1 MTLAPDE
8 QLPRVRA
15 RRSPVAAYLASFI
28 FLGMALS
35 VAGPALPFLRE
46 HAGVGIGA
54 SGFVLA
60 GQSFGY
66 ILGSLAAGRKYD
78 RGYGHRL
85 LFGAGMVA
93 VAAAV
98 GLTAVNELWM
108 VVAVFMIIGFSAAAM
123 DVGGNTLAVWSQP
136 TERVGSTLNAL
147 HLCFG
152 LGALATP
159 LIVSRSLR
167 WSGDLLLVGVVMAVI
182 LAAVAVLLRRTDQP
196 VRRAPVHHLEVDVPR
211 SHPAFV
217 LLCVFFFMYV
227 GAEVAFAGWVTTYA
241 DEIHLGGD
249 DAPEILASVFW
260 AGFAT
265 GRVVAIWLTRRL
277 TLSVM
282 LVGSC
287 LLAVAAMFVLAV
299 GDAVDPIV
307 WITTG
312 VVGFTL
318 GPQYATML
326 AFGDERLR
334 LSGSSTS
341 VIIASSGVGGL
352 TLPVVTGG
360 ILDRWGADLMPWAVG
375 VACAMTTGVAFAIVA
390 VGRQRPPL
398 TSRNAPV
405 T

>member
-1 MTLAPDE
+1 MTLATDE

-78 RGYGHRL
+78 RGHGHRL
-85 LFGAGMVA
+85 LVGAGMVA

-108 VVAVFMIIGFSAAAM
+108 VVGVFMIIGFSAAAL

-159 LIVSRSLR
+159 LIVSRFAQ
-167 WSGDLLLVGVVMAVI
+167 VE
-182 LAAVAVLLRRTDQP
+182 RRP
-196 VRRAPVHHLEVDVPR
+196 
-211 SHPAFV
+211 
-217 LLCVFFFMYV
+217 
-227 GAEVAFAGWVTTYA
+227 
-241 DEIHLGGD
+241 
-249 DAPEILASVFW
+249 
-260 AGFAT
+260 
-265 GRVVAIWLTRRL
+265 
-277 TLSVM
+277 
-282 LVGSC
+282 
-287 LLAVAAMFVLAV
+287 
-299 GDAVDPIV
+299 
-307 WITTG
+307 
-312 VVGFTL
+312 
-318 GPQYATML
+318 
-326 AFGDERLR
+326 
-334 LSGSSTS
+334 
-341 VIIASSGVGGL
+341 
-352 TLPVVTGG
+352 
-360 ILDRWGADLMPWAVG
+360 
-375 VACAMTTGVAFAIVA
+375 A
-390 VGRQRPPL
+390 VGRGRHGSRPGNGRGVAAQDGSAGAPRAGAPPRGRRASVAPCIRAAL
-398 TSRNAPV
+398 RVLLHVRRSRGGIRRLGDDICRRDPSGR
-405 T
+405 